1 MRGIFDIDS
10 PFIQFLA
17 HIADLIILNIVFL
30 ICCIPVVTI
39 GPSITALN
47 YVTLKLA
54 AKEDINV
61 IRSFFKSF
69 RQNFRQA
76 LIIWILLLGFGG
88 LLFYDLYTLWGASGL
103 VNRVVQI
110 FSVIAAIG
118 YTMILIYV
126 FPVLA
131 RFENSTIGTL
141 RSAMV
146 LSTTN
151 FPNTFSMFM
160 LIASCGFL
168 TFYTFETIRWGIF
181 AWLVIGFALIA
192 YFNSILFVKVF
203 AKYIDKE

>member
-1 MRGIFDIDS
+1 MRGIFDVDS
-10 PFIQFLA
+10 PVIQFLG

-54 AKEDINV
+54 AREDINV
-61 IRSFFKSF
+61 TRSFFKSF

-88 LLFYDLYTLWGASGL
+88 LLFYDLYMLWGTSGL
-103 VNRVVQI
+103 VNRIVQI

-118 YTMILIYV
+118 YVMILIYV

-131 RFENSTIGTL
+131 RFENSILGTL

-146 LSTTN
+146 LSSAN
-151 FPNTFSMFM
+151 FPSTFSMFM
-160 LIASCGFL
+160 LIASFGVL
-168 TFYTFETIRWGIF
+168 TFYTIETIRWGIL
-181 AWLVIGFALIA
+181 AWLMIGFALIA
-192 YFNSILFVKVF
+192 YFNSVLFVKVF

>member
-30 ICCIPVVTI
+30 ICCIPFVTI

-103 VNRVVQI
+103 VNRVV
-110 FSVIAAIG
+110 
-118 YTMILIYV
+118 
-126 FPVLA
+126 
-131 RFENSTIGTL
+131 
-141 RSAMV
+141 
-146 LSTTN
+146 
-151 FPNTFSMFM
+151 
-160 LIASCGFL
+160 
-168 TFYTFETIRWGIF
+168 
-181 AWLVIGFALIA
+181 
-192 YFNSILFVKVF
+192 
-203 AKYIDKE
+203 